1 MYGMQWKSEYLP
13 KKRFL
18 GCGGAG
24 FVLFAEWRY
33 HTRYLFYMYALIRT
47 GLVSSTIF
55 NVLES
60 STLCLGTIDDFY
72 NAKLHQRLATLSLVP
87 SAWLTA
93 WILSLLG
100 LFQIYLWIFWE
111 INKWISWKKPRIVW
125 CISVS
130 YFSSVSILWKNVKV
144 GWLGSDIN
152 SINLHL

>member
-1 MYGMQWKSEYLP
+1 MVCNENPSTCQ
-13 KKRFL
+13 KKFL

-72 NAKLHQRLATLSLVP
+72 NAKLHQHCH
-87 SAWLTA
+87 WY
-93 WILSLLG
+93 LG
-100 LFQIYLWIFWE
+100 L
-111 INKWISWKKPRIVW
+111 
-125 CISVS
+125 
-130 YFSSVSILWKNVKV
+130 YFGAFCLIDCLNSEPFRLI
-144 GWLGSDIN
+144 SDIFKGILRN
-152 SINLHL
+152 